1 MTESITTIEELQARV
16 DELED
21 IIIKAFPWI
30 GVRPPTTLPKDYR
43 FVMRAMSELYYD
55 NR

>member
-30 GVRPPTTLPKDYR
+30 GVRPNQPHYPRIID
-43 FVMRAMSELYYD
+43 S
-55 NR
+55 

>member
-1 MTESITTIEELQARV
+1 MPESITTIEELQARV

-21 IIIKAFPWI
+21 IIIKAFPWV

-43 FVMRAMSELYYD
+43 FVMQAMSKLYY

>member
-21 IIIKAFPWI
+21 IIIKAFPWV
-30 GVRPPTTLPKDYR
+30 GVRPPPTLPKDYR
-43 FVMRAMSELYYD
+43 FVMQAMSKLYY